1 MATSS
6 PILESDKRL
15 LTEYFIDRIRT
26 RLSGRDGLDILD
38 ATPIRTLFAGV
49 LQPVR
54 ADQAGGRGDAPSGT
68 AIGLDFRIRPS
79 EGQQSIVIS
88 IEAGWSH
95 YYSVF
100 PSFEACRRAN
110 AQTLRADEPP
120 APGTQAAEMSTSV
133 QSIDD
138 VGSRE
143 STEGTS
149 PTADAEA
156 PTEDDENREERVPVM
171 SGTVVLP
178 RAWRRKDA
186 RPPAMRISLPLSG
199 NQLEDVASAVILETI
214 ANLSIEMANDPDR
227 WRHLGD
233 PDQRQRALGTAQVLS
248 SQAAYSTALQS
259 AQGDPA
265 ALPDWSVSLRVESRP
280 ETSDPTLLR
289 VRVLL
294 ANTTRAFDPLVQDTG
309 LQERALFDAKL
320 RVAVHGGDLVPFDF
334 LLAPKDYKSNPQMI
348 AKGINCVALSDAA
361 EAGTL
366 MTESLPVFKQPLYRT
381 RDTLQVPFTEL
392 DVSDP
397 IPALDQVA
405 DAMATYLKEWDAFL
419 QTEAPAEFS
428 ASEIDACRRER
439 DEFER
444 EMAGFRVGVEALR
457 DNPLLL
463 TAFRLM
469 NRAFARLGSRSGGRI
484 NSWRLFQIAFIVSQM
499 PALAVRELPSSRNDT
514 FATTLRSMLQEV
526 GILWFPTGGGKTEA
540 YLGLIACAVLFDRLR
555 GKPMGITAWM
565 RFPLRMLSLQQLERL
580 GRVIAVLNELRAENP
595 AIAAGD
601 PFAMGYYVGD
611 GNTPNRISEDEMRN
625 LEQKPALREDMKL
638 LRRCPH
644 CGNTVTIET
653 RRADWRLAHKCNNDQ
668 CFSNTSASL
677 GSFRGSLPIFIVDN
691 EIYRYLPSVLV
702 GTVDKLAIVG
712 RSRHFT
718 HLVRGARQRCSK
730 HGYTSYDECIEK
742 SSGCAAKKRE
752 LQHVAQVRDPGP
764 SLLIQDELHLLRAE
778 LGVFN
783 GHYEGLLNYLGDRV
797 HMAPKV
803 LAATATI
810 EAYDTHAFHVYL
822 SRSRRFP
829 QPAWRSGESFYATSS
844 PPTARRFYLG
854 ILGHTRGIEEPALR
868 ALAVYLEEVRRLKA
882 TPQRALDLMNR
893 RDLTEDDANAILRLY
908 DLELC
913 YVNRKATG
921 GSIVDKLSQVERNLL
936 LDNLGSLRAKLLTG
950 DQSMDEVGETL
961 ERIDKE
967 GKENGDPRLDVV
979 VATNLISHGV
989 DLERINM
996 MAICGMP
1003 SHYAEYVQASSR
1015 CARSHPGL
1023 IAVCFRASDP
1033 REVSQYEFF
1042 PVMHEHMDRLIEAVA
1057 VNRFASFAPQKTVP
1071 GILAGLLLCQWTP
1084 ELYGTQVTRPL
1095 DHVPTLNVALGNKPG
1110 DKTGTQS
1117 GCIAPD
1123 ALRSAVH
1130 RIIGVDS
1137 VRPPASPA
1145 QIENVKKRVDDVF
1158 DDLMAALGRSLE
1170 TQLRDVLKP
1179 ITSFRDVDEGIDFG
1193 SVDSADY
1200 AVRLRSR

>member
-1 MATSS
+1 MAGSS
-6 PILESDKRL
+6 TVFESDKRL
-15 LTEYFIDRIRT
+15 LTEYFINRIRT
-26 RLSGRDGLDILD
+26 RLSGRDGLDIVD
-38 ATPIRTLFAGV
+38 ATPIRSLFAGV
-49 LQPVR
+49 MQPVR
-54 ADQAGGRGDAPSGT
+54 VDQAGDAPSGT
-68 AIGLDFRIRPS
+68 AIGLDFRVRPS
-79 EGQQSIVIS
+79 EGRQSIDIS

-95 YYSVF
+95 YYIVYPTFAAS
-100 PSFEACRRAN
+100 RRAN
-110 AQTLRADEPP
+110 GQILGADSLSAPGMQP
-120 APGTQAAEMSTSV
+120 APGSASV
-133 QSIDD
+133 LTGDGPS
-138 VGSRE
+138 
-143 STEGTS
+143 STEETQNSSESVDTEAS
-149 PTADAEA
+149 P
-156 PTEDDENREERVPVM
+156 EDGEDQEDRVSVGA
-171 SGTVVLP
+171 GTVVLP
-178 RAWRRKDA
+178 RTWRRKDA
-186 RPPAMRISLPLSG
+186 RPPAIRLTIPLSDG
-199 NQLEDVASAVILETI
+199 QFEDIGSAVYSEAIS
-214 ANLSIEMANDPDR
+214 NLSLEMTDDPDR
-227 WRHLGD
+227 WRHFGD
-233 PDQRQRALGTAQVLS
+233 PEQRQRALGTAKVLND
-248 SQAAYSTALQS
+248 QAAYSAALQ
-259 AQGDPA
+259 AVKGDPA
-265 ALPDWSVSLRVESRP
+265 PLPDWSTSLRLETRI
-280 ETSDPTLLR
+280 ETSDPSLLR

-294 ANTTRAFDPLVQDTG
+294 ANTTRAFDPSIQDSG

-320 RVAVHGGDLVPFDF
+320 RVTVHGGDLVPFDF

-348 AKGINCVALSDAA
+348 AKGINCVASLDPA
-361 EAGTL
+361 EAATL
-366 MTESLPVFKQPLYRT
+366 TTESLPVFKQPLYRT
-381 RDTLQVPFTEL
+381 RDTLQIPFTAL

-397 IPALDQVA
+397 IPELDQVA
-405 DAMATYLKEWDAFL
+405 DAMASYLTEWDVFL
-419 QTEAPAEFS
+419 QTEALAALPASGVE
-428 ASEIDACRRER
+428 ACRRER

-444 EMAGFRVGVEALR
+444 EMGRFRLGVEALR
-457 DNPLLL
+457 DNSRLLA
-463 TAFRLM
+463 AFRLM
-469 NRAFARLGSRSGGRI
+469 NRAFARLGTKSGGRI
-484 NSWRLFQIAFIVSQM
+484 TSWRLFQIGFIVSQM
-499 PALAVRELPSSRNDT
+499 PALAVREIPSSRNDT
-514 FATTLRSMLQEV
+514 FAATLRSMLQEV

-555 GKPMGITAWM
+555 GKLLGITAWM
-565 RFPLRMLSLQQLERL
+565 RFPLRMLSLQQLQRL

-595 AIAAGD
+595 EIAVGD

-625 LEQKPALREDMKL
+625 LEQKPALREDLKL
-638 LRRCPH
+638 LRKCPH
-644 CGNTVTIET
+644 CGEAVTVET

-677 GSFRGSLPIFIVDN
+677 STFRGSLPLFIVDN

-712 RSRHFT
+712 RSRYFS

-742 SSGCAAKKRE
+742 FAGCAAKKRE
-752 LQHVAQVRDPGP
+752 LQKVPQIKDPGP

-783 GHYEGLLNYLGDRV
+783 GHYEGLLNYLGDKV

-844 PPTARRFYLG
+844 PPTSRRFYLG

-882 TPQRALDLMNR
+882 TPQRVLDLMNR
-893 RDLTEDDANAILRLY
+893 GDLTEDDAKAVLRLY

-921 GSIVDKLSQVERNLL
+921 GSIIDKLGQVERNLL
-936 LDNLGSLRAKLLTG
+936 LDNLGSFQTKLLTG
-950 DQSMDEVGETL
+950 DQSMDEVGATI
-961 ERIDKE
+961 ERIETE
-967 GKENGDPRLDVV
+967 GQETGDLRLDVV

-996 MAICGMP
+996 MTVCGMP

-1023 IAVCFRASDP
+1023 VAVCFRASDP
-1033 REVSQYEFF
+1033 REISQFEFF

-1084 ELYGTQVTRPL
+1084 ELYGTQVSRPL

-1110 DKTGTQS
+1110 GKTGTQS

-1123 ALRSAVH
+1123 ALRSAIH

-1145 QIENVKKRVDDVF
+1145 QVENVRRRVDDVF
-1158 DDLMAALGRSLE
+1158 DDLMAAIGRSLE